1 MLSILGGVSGNGGS
15 RMKIAS
21 VVVAGLA
28 LISAGGA
35 QAASLDGVVV
45 SIAQESGFG
54 FDSFFA
60 CRSLGSVG
68 PIGAGVELPGAP
80 AGDECVG
87 YFDVDIDPATQLL
100 TLTGREN
107 GNYEVGTLVIT
118 GLAPYG
124 VAGVTTVSNNLFDPV
139 AFGDG
144 FASAIPAPSVTLTAD
159 SISITFSAQGLGDGQ
174 FAYGNGDEFSTV
186 FQLSAVPE
194 PGTWALMALGLVAI
208 GGAARRR
215 LG

>member
-1 MLSILGGVSGNGGS
+1 
-15 RMKIAS
+15 MKFAN
-21 VVVAGLA
+21 VVIAGLA

-45 SIAQESGFG
+45 SIAQESGFSLPDG
-54 FDSFFA
+54 SIDS
-60 CRSLGSVG
+60 CRSLSSVG
-68 PIGAGVELPGAP
+68 PIGTGAELVGAQ
-80 AGDECVG
+80 ASGAECFG
-87 YFDVDIDPATQLL
+87 YFDVDIAPATQLL

-118 GLAPYG
+118 GLASYG
-124 VAGVTTVSNNLFDPV
+124 VAGVTTVSNKLFDPILFQDL
-139 AFGDG
+139 A
-144 FASAIPAPSVTLTAD
+144 TATPVPLVSFTGD
-159 SISITFSAQGLGDGQ
+159 SISITFSAQGLGNGQ
-174 FAYGNGDEFSTV
+174 FGYGNGDEFSTV

-194 PGTWALMALGLVAI
+194 PGAWALMALGLVAI